1 MSNLSLQIQSRRDS
15 AKKLELKNPVM
26 NAAGCFSA
34 MDSSPFTDVNKL
46 GAYITKSMSLEPWSG
61 NKSPRIAET
70 VAGMVDSIG
79 LENKGIDLFSKTS
92 LNFLKKFDFPVIVS
106 IVGKTIEEYEKIAEI
121 LESTEGVQGIEV
133 NVSCPNLSNDRIE
146 FGKDPQSAFSL
157 IEAIRQATTLPL
169 IVKLSP
175 NVSDIAVIAKAVELA
190 GADAVSLINS
200 VNAMVVDLKNRKPLL
215 GSETG
220 GLSGPAIKPIALYMV
235 WQASRAV
242 KIPVIGMGGIMN
254 MEDALE
260 FFIAGASAVQV
271 GAANFKNPRVMEEII
286 DGLEKYFSE
295 NRDLPLLDKEK
306 LEKVGI

>member
-1 MSNLSLQIQSRRDS
+1 
-15 AKKLELKNPVM
+15 M

-34 MDSSPFTDVNKL
+34 MDSSPFMDVNKL
-46 GAYITKSMSLEPWSG
+46 GAYVTKSMSLEPWSG
-61 NKSPRIAET
+61 NKPPRIAET
-70 VAGMVDSIG
+70 AAGIVDSIG

-106 IVGKTIEEYEKIAEI
+106 IVGKTIEEYKKIAEI
-121 LESTEGVQGIEV
+121 LESTEGVKGIEV
-133 NVSCPNLSNDRIE
+133 NVSCPNLSNNGIE
-146 FGKDPQSAFSL
+146 FGKDPHSAFNL
-157 IEAIRQATTLPL
+157 IEAIRQSTTLPL
-169 IVKLSP
+169 IAKLSP
-175 NVSDIAVIAKAVELA
+175 NVSDIAAISKAVESA

-235 WQASRAV
+235 WQVSRAV

-260 FFIAGASAVQV
+260 FFIAGASAIQV

-295 NRDLPLLDKEK
+295 NKDLPLLDKEK